1 MATPKTTRM
10 VGAGNGSPPQ
20 DMAAPDQTLV
30 PAHKP
35 DGPLG
40 AVLLAA
46 GIGAF
51 FLGLFTTPAEAS
63 VDFKDFL
70 QLDDGVGP
78 LSGKTVF
85 ATALF
90 VVSWV
95 ALIPLLARRDG
106 TLRVAT
112 IAFVV
117 LTVLGFILTFPP
129 VFQAFE

>member
-1 MATPKTTRM
+1 MVTNDTTRTVQAGDG
-10 VGAGNGSPPQ
+10 VGPQ
-20 DMAAPDQTLV
+20 EATAPEQIAV

-35 DGPLG
+35 DGPLS

-51 FLGLFTTPAEAS
+51 FLGLFTTLAEAS
-63 VDFKDFL
+63 VRFKDFL

-90 VVSWV
+90 VLSWV
-95 ALIPLLARRDG
+95 VATPLLAKRDG
-106 TLRVAT
+106 TLRAAA
-112 IAFVV
+112 IAFAV

-129 VFQAFE
+129 VFQAFA